1 LIFDLFLFSMPAKFS
16 LLTKIALSVGAAAAL
31 GGAYYAGRST
41 VTASGPATSSTLS
54 SPAAPAGAANAPKA
68 APGGT
73 AAANAGP
80 PPTTVEVA
88 KVVKMALPQSITAVG
103 SLRSDETVILRPEVS
118 GRIAEILFQEG
129 QAVTKGAPL
138 VRFDSTVQRAELE
151 QARAT
156 LALNKSKFDR
166 AVDLQKTGFISSQAR
181 DEADNNFKVARA
193 NADVAE
199 AKMAKL
205 ELRAPFSGL
214 TGLRSASVGDYV
226 REGQEIVNLEAVNTL
241 KADFRVPENLVGQVK
256 TGQSLQIALD
266 AFPNQTFAGKIY
278 AINPQLDQ
286 AGRAILIRASVANPN
301 AKLRPGMF
309 ARVRILLS
317 ANADALVV
325 PEQTLIPVGD
335 DQYLFKVVDGRALRV
350 KVDIG
355 QRADT
360 NVEIIRG
367 VSATDVVIT
376 AGQLK
381 VRDGG
386 AVKVAGAE
394 KPAAAPAK
402 K

>member
-1 LIFDLFLFSMPAKFS
+1 
-16 LLTKIALSVGAAAAL
+16 
-31 GGAYYAGRST
+31 
-41 VTASGPATSSTLS
+41 
-54 SPAAPAGAANAPKA
+54 
-68 APGGT
+68 
-73 AAANAGP
+73 
-80 PPTTVEVA
+80 
-88 KVVKMALPQSITAVG
+88 MALPQSITAVG

-118 GRIAEILFQEG
+118 GRISEILFQEG
-129 QAVTKGAPL
+129 QGVAKGATL

-156 LALNKSKFDR
+156 LALNKSKLDR
-166 AVDLQKTGFISSQAR
+166 AIDLQKTGFISSQAR
-181 DEADNNFKVARA
+181 DEADNNYKVARA
-193 NADVAE
+193 NTDVAE

-205 ELRAPFSGL
+205 ELKAPFSGL
-214 TGLRSASVGDYV
+214 TGLRSVSVGDYV

-256 TGQSLQIALD
+256 TGQNLQIILD

-309 ARVRILLS
+309 ARVRLLLS

-325 PEQTLIPVGD
+325 PEQSLFPVGD
-335 DQYLFKVVDGRALRV
+335 DQYLFKVVDGRATRV
-350 KVDIG
+350 KVEIG
-355 QRADT
+355 QRADS
-360 NVEIIRG
+360 NVEIVRG
-367 VSATDVVIT
+367 LSAGDIVIT

-394 KPAAAPAK
+394 KPATAPPAVK

>member
-1 LIFDLFLFSMPAKFS
+1 MPAKFS
-16 LLTKIALSVGAAAAL
+16 LFTKIAVSIGAAAAL
-31 GGAYYAGRST
+31 GGAYYAGRN
-41 VTASGPATSSTLS
+41 TAPATANTQSAPTT
-54 SPAAPAGAANAPKA
+54 PAGANALKA
-68 APGGT
+68 AQGAVSGG
-73 AAANAGP
+73 AANAGP

-88 KVVKMALPQSITAVG
+88 KVIKMALPQSITAVG

-118 GRIAEILFQEG
+118 GRISEILFQEG
-129 QAVTKGAPL
+129 QAVSKGAPL

-156 LALNKSKFDR
+156 LVLNKSKYDR
-166 AVDLQKTGFISSQAR
+166 AIDLQKTGFISSQAR

-205 ELRAPFSGL
+205 ELKAPFSGL
-214 TGLRSASVGDYV
+214 TGLRSVSVGDYV

-256 TGQSLQIALD
+256 TGQNLQIALD

-309 ARVRILLS
+309 ARVRLLLS

-355 QRADT
+355 QRADS
-360 NVEIIRG
+360 NVEIIHG
-367 VSATDVVIT
+367 VTATDVVIT

-386 AVKVAGAE
+386 AVKIASGE
-394 KPAAAPAK
+394 KSAATPVK

>member
-1 LIFDLFLFSMPAKFS
+1 MPAKTS
-16 LLTKIALSVGAAAAL
+16 LLTKFALGIGAIAAL
-31 GGAYYAGRST
+31 GGAFYAGRT
-41 VTASGPATSSTLS
+41 N
-54 SPAAPAGAANAPKA
+54 PAAPSTSVSAAVGTPNTAKAGS
-68 APGGT
+68 GGPSG
-73 AAANAGP
+73 ANAGP

-88 KVVKMALPQSITAVG
+88 KVLRKALPQSITAVG

-138 VRFDSTVQRAELE
+138 VRLDSSVQRAELE

-156 LALNKSKFDR
+156 LALNKTKYDR
-166 AVDLQKTGFISSQAR
+166 AIDLQKTGFISSQSR
-181 DEADNNFKVARA
+181 DEADNNYKVARA
-193 NADVAE
+193 NTDVAE

-205 ELRAPFSGL
+205 ELKAPFSGL
-214 TGLRSASVGDYV
+214 IGLRSASVGDYV
-226 REGQEIVNLEAVNTL
+226 REGQEIVNLEAVSTL
-241 KADFRVPENLVGQVK
+241 KADFRVPENFLGQVK
-256 TGQSLQIALD
+256 SGQSLQIILD
-266 AFPNQTFAGKIY
+266 AFPNQTFAGKIS

-309 ARVRILLS
+309 ARVRLLLS

-325 PEQTLIPVGD
+325 PEQTLIPQGD
-335 DQYLFKVVDGRALRV
+335 EQYLFKVVDGRAARV
-350 KVDIG
+350 KVEIG

-360 NVEIIRG
+360 NVEIVRG
-367 VSATDVVIT
+367 LTANDVVIT

-386 AVKVAGAE
+386 AVKIAGAD
-394 KPAAAPAK
+394 KAPQATSLPVK

>member
-1 LIFDLFLFSMPAKFS
+1 MPAKSSIFA
-16 LLTKIALSVGAAAAL
+16 KIAIGVAVLAALAAAFYAGRNSPSTGNSSTRSVTASPTKGGPTVAGAAANT
-31 GGAYYAGRST
+31 GN
-41 VTASGPATSSTLS
+41 V
-54 SPAAPAGAANAPKA
+54 
-68 APGGT
+68 
-73 AAANAGP
+73 GP
-80 PPTTVEVA
+80 PPTTVETA
-88 KVVKMALPQSITAVG
+88 KVLKVALPQSITAVG

-118 GRIAEILFQEG
+118 GRISEILFQEG
-129 QAVTKGAPL
+129 QGVTKGATL

-156 LALNKSKFDR
+156 LALNKSKLDR
-166 AVDLQKTGFISSQAR
+166 ATDLQKTGFISSQAR

-205 ELRAPFSGL
+205 ELKAPFSGL

-241 KADFRVPENLVGQVK
+241 KADFRVPENLIGQVK
-256 TGQSLQIALD
+256 NGQILQILLD

-286 AGRAILIRASVANPN
+286 AGRAIVIRASVANPN

-309 ARVRILLS
+309 ARVRLLLS

-325 PEQTLIPVGD
+325 PEQSLFPLGD
-335 DQYLFKVVDGRALRV
+335 DQYLFKVVDGRATRV
-350 KVDIG
+350 KVEIG
-355 QRADT
+355 QRADS
-360 NVEIIRG
+360 NVEIVRG
-367 VSATDVVIT
+367 LSADDIVIT

-386 AVKVAGAE
+386 AVKTAAAE
-394 KPAAAPAK
+394 KPVVSQPIK
-402 K
+402 N

>member
-16 LLTKIALSVGAAAAL
+16 LLTKIALSIGAAAAL

-41 VTASGPATSSTLS
+41 APTTTNALT
-54 SPAAPAGAANAPKA
+54 SPAAPASAATAPKA
-68 APGGT
+68 ASGASGV
-73 AAANAGP
+73 ANAGP

-88 KVVKMALPQSITAVG
+88 TVVKMALPQSITAVG

-156 LALNKSKFDR
+156 LALNKSKFER

-256 TGQSLQIALD
+256 PGQSLQITLD

-367 VSATDVVIT
+367 ISATDIVIT

-386 AVKVAGAE
+386 TVKVASAE
-394 KPAAAPAK
+394 KPAAAALK